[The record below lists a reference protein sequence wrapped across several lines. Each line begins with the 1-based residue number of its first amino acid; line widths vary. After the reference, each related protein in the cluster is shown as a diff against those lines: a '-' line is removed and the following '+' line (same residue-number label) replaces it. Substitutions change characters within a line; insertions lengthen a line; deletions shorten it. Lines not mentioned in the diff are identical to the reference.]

1 MLTEVKMNNTQTTI
15 DFSLPSPSGTELR
28 DKGIEKA
35 VEHANHVYTQWSE
48 KAFDFL
54 LKYLQTA
61 QEFMVEDV
69 RKASEGIVPSP
80 PSLRAWGGVIVRAA
94 KANLIKKIGF
104 RNVTNAKAHCTP
116 ASVWEKI

>member
-1 MLTEVKMNNTQTTI
+1 MNNTQTTI
-15 DFSLPSPSGTELR
+15 DFSLPPPSGNDLR
-28 DKGIEKA
+28 DRGIEKA
-35 VEHANHVYTQWSE
+35 IEHADMLYINWSE

-69 RKASEGIVPSP
+69 RKASTGIIPEP
-80 PSLRAWGGVIVRAA
+80 PSLRAWGGVIRRVA

-104 RNVTNAKAHCTP
+104 RNVTNAKAHATP
-116 ASVWEKI
+116 ASVWAKI